1 MAEKAEGMAPHAT
14 AGQTAGPLNAGRVSS
29 PASTGGAGTFFEQH
43 VDAYWL
49 AQLLVRG
56 IPPIL
61 RDCAVVEVHLQTA
74 LGTAGSWPAK
84 SSGRSPSARLMT
96 SARRQCRISGR
107 ISRTLSSFR

>member
-1 MAEKAEGMAPHAT
+1 MTKDPTQAASSAPSGQVPGGSHALT
-14 AGQTAGPLNAGRVSS
+14 SS

-61 RDCAVVEVHLQTA
+61 RDCAVVEVHLQTER
-74 LGTAGSWPAK
+74 LGWHTDDFLIVGETGSGDRRKLAGQGK
-84 SSGRSPSARLMT
+84 RTFTVSA
-96 SARRQCRISGR
+96 ADDEFQ
-107 ISRTLSSFR
+107 